1 MKKVLKYILHYDHWI
16 IASMAL
22 LLTFLLSLA
31 FDAMGLKNP
40 YKKSVSAHSFVETF
54 NKYAATQEKVATS
67 DNVVIVDIGG
77 EANRSKIASILSKID
92 SLQPMAVGVDV
103 IFARRGEKE
112 SDEQLMQVL
121 SSMKESVVL
130 GAAKPAGSANV
141 IKSYFADSLGIR
153 SGLVMLGV
161 DENEVLTFNAL
172 QDGDSSMIAHLNK
185 MWNDSYN
192 IKEPFGLREDP
203 ILIDYNIDCAVVNA
217 DSLDNCAD
225 MIEDHIVI
233 VGDASTGSDMKRIPT
248 VKGVMPGV
256 MIHAIGLETLH
267 SMDGYPKS
275 IPLIWNILLAFVLCY
290 VMELL
295 LSLVQTK
302 LPNTR
307 KPWAIFLKEW
317 IKNSYLTNIV
327 LLPMLAVITIFM
339 MNAMMHGRNYQLTLI
354 FTAVVL
360 VVEARNIYKAAVI
373 ALRTK
378 HDWAFL
384 RNSLI
389 PK

>member
-1 MKKVLKYILHYDHWI
+1 MKKVLKYIFHYDHWI
-16 IASMAL
+16 IVAMAL
-22 LLTFLLSLA
+22 LLTWLLSLA
-31 FDAMGLKNP
+31 FDALGLKNP
-40 YKKSVSAHSFVETF
+40 YKKSVTAHSLVKTY
-54 NKYAATQEKVATS
+54 NNYVSSQEKIAMAS
-67 DNVVIVDIGG
+67 DVVIVDIGA
-77 EANRSKIASILSKID
+77 EANRSKIAAILSEID
-92 SLQPMAVGVDV
+92 SLQPTAVGVDV
-103 IFARRGEKE
+103 IFARHGDPAA
-112 SDEQLMQVL
+112 DEQLMRAL
-121 SSMKESVVL
+121 SAMKDFVVL
-130 GAAKPAGSANV
+130 GAAKPDGSANML
-141 IKSYFADSLGIR
+141 KSYFADSLGLK

-161 DENEVLTFNAL
+161 DENEVLTFKAVN
-172 QDGDSSMIAHLNK
+172 DGDTSILAHLNK
-185 MWNDSYN
+185 LWNDEFDIRERFS
-192 IKEPFGLREDP
+192 LREDP
-203 ILIDYNIDCAVVNA
+203 ILIDYNNDCLVVSA
-217 DSLDNCAD
+217 DSLDNFPEL
-225 MIEDHIVI
+225 IEDHIVF
-233 VGDASTGSDMKRIPT
+233 VGDASTGSDMKRVPT
-248 VKGVMPGV
+248 EKGVMPGV
-256 MIHAIGLETLH
+256 KIHALALQTLH
-267 SMDGYPKS
+267 AMDDYPTTV
-275 IPLIWNILLAFVLCY
+275 PFLWNVLLAFALCY

-327 LLPMLAVITIFM
+327 LLPMLAVMTILM
-339 MNAMMHGRNYQLTLI
+339 TNALLHGRNYQLVFI